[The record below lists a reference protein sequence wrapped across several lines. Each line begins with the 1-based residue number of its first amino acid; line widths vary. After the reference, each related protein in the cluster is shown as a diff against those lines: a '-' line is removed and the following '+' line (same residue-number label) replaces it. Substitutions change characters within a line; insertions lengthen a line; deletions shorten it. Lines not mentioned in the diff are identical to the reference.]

1 MSTKILDYAKIG
13 IRVRELRLQHDLT
26 QLTFAKKIGV
36 TRVEITKIETGK
48 QKIYLKTLVRI
59 SQEFDVS
66 LDWLVFGAEE

>member
-13 IRVRELRLQHDLT
+13 AKVRELRLQHDLT

>member
-66 LDWLVFGAEE
+66 LDWLVFGDEK

>member
-1 MSTKILDYAKIG
+1 MSTKILDYVKIG
-13 IRVRELRLQHDLT
+13 AKVRELRLQHDLT

>member
-13 IRVRELRLQHDLT
+13 IRVRELRLQHDLS
-26 QLTFAKKIGV
+26 QLAFAKKLGV

-59 SQEFDVS
+59 CQEFDVS
-66 LDWLVFGAEE
+66 LDWLVFGAEK

>member
-13 IRVRELRLQHDLT
+13 AKVRDLRLQHDLT

-66 LDWLVFGAEE
+66 LDWLVFGAEK